1 MGLAPEQTLTHG
13 ICPPHSSSNAAGIF
27 IAMNKPGATTTPRG
41 GKGAKTAKSRGK
53 GDKTSKIAKS
63 ANRKPPSKPKGKSG
77 SVSRSSSMPLTFFI
91 AVIIVILGSI
101 QLLSTFHTY
110 ALNLAELNSLRNQE
124 AALVAKKA
132 ELENDI
138 KRWDDDAYVT
148 AQARERLGFVFPGE
162 RSVRVLHP
170 EAVTGGAATGG
181 DKTSAST
188 TEQTKPWYKDMFSS
202 LSKADEGSSKNGSK
216 NTSESQNTDS
226 NGTNGTDSKN
236 TSNNTKEGQ

>member
-1 MGLAPEQTLTHG
+1 
-13 ICPPHSSSNAAGIF
+13 
-27 IAMNKPGATTTPRG
+27 
-41 GKGAKTAKSRGK
+41 
-53 GDKTSKIAKS
+53 
-63 ANRKPPSKPKGKSG
+63 
-77 SVSRSSSMPLTFFI
+77 MPLTFFI

-124 AALVAKKA
+124 ATLVAKKA

-170 EAVTGGAATGG
+170 EAVTGDAATGN
-181 DKTSAST
+181 DTAST
-188 TEQTKPWYKDMFSS
+188 PSDTEQTRPWYKDMFSS
-202 LSKADEGSSKNGSK
+202 FGKADKDTTKSAGDASETPSSESSGSSGDGTTGNTGSNSTA
-216 NTSESQNTDS
+216 NT
-226 NGTNGTDSKN
+226 
-236 TSNNTKEGQ
+236 TKEGQ

>member
-1 MGLAPEQTLTHG
+1 
-13 ICPPHSSSNAAGIF
+13 
-27 IAMNKPGATTTPRG
+27 
-41 GKGAKTAKSRGK
+41 
-53 GDKTSKIAKS
+53 
-63 ANRKPPSKPKGKSG
+63 
-77 SVSRSSSMPLTFFI
+77 MPLTFFI

-170 EAVTGGAATGG
+170 EAVTGDTATGN
-181 DKTSAST
+181 DAAST
-188 TEQTKPWYKDMFSS
+188 PSDTEQTRPWYKDMFSS
-202 LSKADEGSSKNGSK
+202 FGKADKDTTKSSGDASETP
-216 NTSESQNTDS
+216 TSPSSDS
-226 NGTNGTDSKN
+226 SDNNGTTGN
-236 TSNNTKEGQ
+236 TGSNSTANTTKEGQ

>member
-1 MGLAPEQTLTHG
+1 M
-13 ICPPHSSSNAAGIF
+13 I
-27 IAMNKPGATTTPRG
+27 KPGVKTTSRG
-41 GKGAKTAKSRGK
+41 GKGSNTVRNGKSPKATG
-53 GDKTSKIAKS
+53 A
-63 ANRKPPSKPKGKSG
+63 ANRKTTSKGQQG
-77 SVSRSSSMPLTFFI
+77 AVRSSAMPLTFFI

-170 EAVTGGAATGG
+170 EAVTGDAATGN
-181 DKTSAST
+181 DEAST
-188 TEQTKPWYKDMFSS
+188 PSDTGQTRPWYKDMFSS
-202 LSKADEGSSKNGSK
+202 FGKADKDTTKSAGDASETSSSESSGSSGDGTTGNTGSNSTA
-216 NTSESQNTDS
+216 NT
-226 NGTNGTDSKN
+226 
-236 TSNNTKEGQ
+236 TKEGQ

>member
-1 MGLAPEQTLTHG
+1 
-13 ICPPHSSSNAAGIF
+13 
-27 IAMNKPGATTTPRG
+27 
-41 GKGAKTAKSRGK
+41 
-53 GDKTSKIAKS
+53 
-63 ANRKPPSKPKGKSG
+63 
-77 SVSRSSSMPLTFFI
+77 MPLTFFI

-170 EAVTGGAATGG
+170 EAVTGGAATGN
-181 DKTSAST
+181 DKTSTAT
-188 TEQTKPWYKDMFSS
+188 TEQTKPWYKDLFSS
-202 LSKADEGSSKNGSK
+202 LSKADEGTSKNDSK
-216 NTSESQNTDS
+216 NASGSQSAES
-226 NGTNGTDSKN
+226 NGTAGGTGSASTGSATSGSN
-236 TSNNTKEGQ
+236 TGGSTGTESNNTKEGQ